1 MATQV
6 FQTAIEDST
15 IITSAEGALRSKHP
29 ELDDGV
35 LHALVQAAYDRLTP
49 AKVHTYLPILIAR
62 EVNAD
67 LRAH

>member
-6 FQTAIEDST
+6 FQTAPEDST
-15 IITSAEGALRSKHP
+15 IITSAEDELRRRHP
-29 ELDDGV
+29 ELDDDV
-35 LHALVQAAYDRLTP
+35 LHALVRAAYDRLTP
-49 AKVHTYLPILIAR
+49 AKVQTYLPILIAR